1 MIRKQKGGVWGRSP
15 QEKIPSHF
23 IGPAGLL
30 YLSCGQAETAEHV
43 DHGPGLYQVRS
54 QLAANR
60 RMQEILLQ
68 AGYDV
73 IYSEFEGGHNVR
85 AWRADLPHG
94 LKALLVR

>member
-1 MIRKQKGGVWGRSP
+1 
-15 QEKIPSHF
+15 
-23 IGPAGLL
+23 
-30 YLSCGQAETAEHV
+30 
-43 DHGPGLYQVRS
+43 
-54 QLAANR
+54 
-60 RMQEILLQ
+60 LLQ